1 MNTKKSIIFTTE
13 SFFSY
18 FLNAK
23 QCSFLKFCSPS
34 SPVTPGIPFL
44 RITMGFLGLEA
55 MVSQVIQRVK
65 NLPAMQELWVQSP
78 GPGAPLEKG
87 VVTHSSIFAWKIP

>member
-1 MNTKKSIIFTTE
+1 
-13 SFFSY
+13 
-18 FLNAK
+18 
-23 QCSFLKFCSPS
+23 
-34 SPVTPGIPFL
+34 
-44 RITMGFLGLEA
+44 MGFLGLEA

-87 VVTHSSIFAWKIP
+87 VVTHSSIFAWKIPWTKGAWQATVHGVAKSQTCLK